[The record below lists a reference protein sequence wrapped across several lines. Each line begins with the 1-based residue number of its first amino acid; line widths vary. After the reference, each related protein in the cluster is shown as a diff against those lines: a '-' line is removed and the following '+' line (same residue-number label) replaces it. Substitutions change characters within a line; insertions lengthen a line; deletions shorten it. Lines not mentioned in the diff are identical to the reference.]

1 MSQLNQLNTLIA
13 TLIQADF
20 WGTLTLHI
28 QAGEITIIGVNR
40 TYKLPQPKPPKV
52 KGIWSKQG
60 VNDGKED

>member
-20 WGTLTLHI
+20 WGTLTLNI

-40 TYKLPQPKPPKV
+40 TYKLPAPKPPKV